1 MSLLIHATLR
11 IVMTIHGQRKGTKDI
26 FHHRIEASKIPEV
39 NNTELRSVKEIE
51 LHLKQSNLLTG
62 SLTVLLLSSLTADR
76 SQDVIAENQE
86 PGTESWKRKGCRN
99 ALQER
104 EI

>member
-76 SQDVIAENQE
+76 KIINGGYDLLC
-86 PGTESWKRKGCRN
+86 ESTVFMAK
-99 ALQER
+99 A
-104 EI
+104 